1 MRAGLVKLLDT
12 SEPGVQVVAETGDV
26 TAAVDAAALLHPDV
40 IIANLRLPG
49 EPGLLAA
56 LREVDPDV
64 PVIGLIDDSAA
75 EAEVRAWAADGVR
88 GLVPRDVDATSLGRA
103 VLAAAR
109 GEVLVF
115 GGLLEQLSLAPAG
128 SGLTQRE
135 SEVRT
140 LLEQGLADKQI
151 ATRLGISVKTVE
163 KHVGAVLRKENVRSR
178 TELVARQL

>member
-1 MRAGLVKLLDT
+1 MKLLDT
-12 SEPGVQVVAETGDV
+12 SEPGVQVVAETADV

-40 IIANLRLPG
+40 VIANLRLPG
-49 EPGLLAA
+49 ERSLLTA

-64 PVIGLIDDSAA
+64 PVIGLVDDPGA

-115 GGLLEQLSLAPAG
+115 GGLLEQLSLAPTG
-128 SGLTQRE
+128 TSLTQRE
-135 SEVRT
+135 SEVRI

-178 TELVARQL
+178 TELVALRF